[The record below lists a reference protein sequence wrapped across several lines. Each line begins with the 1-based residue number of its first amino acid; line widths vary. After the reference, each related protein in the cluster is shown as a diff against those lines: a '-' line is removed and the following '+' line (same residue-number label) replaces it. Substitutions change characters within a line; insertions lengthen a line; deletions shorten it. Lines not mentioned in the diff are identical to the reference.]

1 MTMDIRLKERL
12 VGAAVLVLAAVL
24 FIPMV
29 LDGPTS
35 NRQVS
40 QSVELPSMGDRKTVR
55 IALDAENDTTTRDV
69 QELSAA
75 QRDEPATVDLTPK
88 QEAARDLPS
97 EQPQVTATKAPEKQP
112 AKSASSQTR
121 EADAPW
127 TVQLGSFSKD
137 DNAETL
143 AAQLRELGYP
153 AYVSR
158 FNDGERLHYRVRVGG
173 FPSRDAA
180 QVRADELRAKT
191 GEPARP
197 VQNQ

>member
-75 QRDEPATVDLTPK
+75 QRDE
-88 QEAARDLPS
+88 
-97 EQPQVTATKAPEKQP
+97 
-112 AKSASSQTR
+112 
-121 EADAPW
+121 
-127 TVQLGSFSKD
+127 
-137 DNAETL
+137 
-143 AAQLRELGYP
+143 
-153 AYVSR
+153 
-158 FNDGERLHYRVRVGG
+158 
-173 FPSRDAA
+173 
-180 QVRADELRAKT
+180 
-191 GEPARP
+191 
-197 VQNQ
+197 